1 MKKPAAKVP
10 KKNPTTKARSRASA
24 PASEE
29 GIILA
34 QKLRPLI
41 AEQPFFK
48 ELEPQYLQ
56 LLAESALELY
66 FEPDETIFKEGGPAN
81 RFYLI
86 LEGKVVLEV
95 EAEVPGMVIPLVTL
109 GPGDDLGWSW
119 LFPPHSLH
127 FSARAVTPTRTIF
140 FYGPRLREQGEQD
153 HELGYEL
160 LKRSARVM
168 VSNLWTMQQRLL
180 ESADLKKLAN
190 LSS

>member
-1 MKKPAAKVP
+1 MKRPASKTAKR
-10 KKNPTTKARSRASA
+10 KA
-24 PASEE
+24 PAKTARRTGSPETEE
-29 GIILA
+29 GIIRA

-41 AEQPFFK
+41 EEQSFFK
-48 ELEPQYLQ
+48 GLKPHYHQ

-66 FEPDETIFKEGGPAN
+66 FEAGETIFKEGGPAN

-95 EAEVPGMVIPLVTL
+95 EAEVPGLVIPLVTL

-127 FSARAVTPTRTIF
+127 ASARAVTPTRTIF
-140 FYGPRLREQGEQD
+140 FYGPRLREQAEED

-160 LKRSARVM
+160 LKRSAQVM
-168 VSNLWTMQQRLL
+168 ANHLWTMQQRLL
-180 ESADLKKLAN
+180 EYADLKKLGS
-190 LSS
+190 L